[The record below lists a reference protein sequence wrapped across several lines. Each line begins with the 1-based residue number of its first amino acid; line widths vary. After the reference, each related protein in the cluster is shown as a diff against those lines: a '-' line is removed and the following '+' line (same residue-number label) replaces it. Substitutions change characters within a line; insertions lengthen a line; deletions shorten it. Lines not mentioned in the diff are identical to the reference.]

1 MLPAPAILPVDAIWE
16 LCDKFLCVKDDHEFF
31 PIRRK
36 RNAERK
42 AVPMSQGAAQ
52 SARENPVRHDIDEL
66 AILDRI
72 QRRVLWLSTW
82 MVHYANFVR
91 DTDRTTKQG
100 GHQASSSSVVTLLT
114 ALYLRFLRPGDL
126 VSIKPHASPAFHALQ
141 FLRGFLSADK
151 LREFRQFGGLQAY
164 PSRTKD
170 VDHVDFSTGSV
181 GLGAVAP
188 IFGALVRDY
197 IEDHFGADPGRP
209 GAGWQIALVGDAE
222 LDEGNV
228 WEALGENFTQHL
240 SRVLWIVDL
249 NRQSLDRVIPSG
261 RAQRLREMFRCN
273 GWEVVDLKYGNKL
286 EQAFARRDGER
297 LRTALDEMSNE
308 EYQSLLLKEG
318 ETIRARL
325 SARDRAIG
333 PLLDA
338 YTAAECRDLLG
349 NLGGHDLASV
359 LDAYS
364 KAFAVTDRPVV
375 IFAYTIKGWGL
386 PTAGN
391 PANHA
396 RLLRQAEIERLRD
409 DFGIREGEEFEGF
422 AADSLEAG
430 YIRESMAAAGWLKP
444 LQEGPCTIA
453 SPRVPQTLGL
463 RYRGALST
471 QSAMGSV
478 LVNLGRNPEIAPYIV
493 TASPDVAT
501 STNLGGWI
509 HRVGIYSR
517 HSERD
522 FFKELGI
529 SLLIDWK
536 ESTRGQ
542 HIELGISETNLFMQ
556 LAMLGLSGDLYGKPL
571 LPIGTVYD
579 PFVCRALDAFI
590 YGLYSRSRF
599 IAIGTPSGVTLSYEG
614 GAHQSL
620 ITPGIGVQ
628 LPGVTFYEPSFGQE
642 VEWILLDSLRQLND
656 PARGHSVY
664 LRLSTKPIDQ
674 SPFNELLDNRSEES
688 LCAEILRGGYRLID
702 RSGRPGYDA
711 ASNVVHIL
719 VAGTMAPE
727 AIAAGAE
734 LERDGVFANVFVIT
748 SSDRLLHEHLSSQ
761 LQAEGGGAQ
770 WRDRL
775 IPAAERIA
783 PIVTVQDGHPLSL
796 TALGAALSTRAVNL
810 GVTQFGQTGSAQ
822 DLYRACGVSSG
833 DIVAAAKRLIG

>member
-1 MLPAPAILPVDAIWE
+1 M
-16 LCDKFLCVKDDHEFF
+16 
-31 PIRRK
+31 
-36 RNAERK
+36 NQ
-42 AVPMSQGAAQ
+42 SAAQ
-52 SARENPVRHDIDEL
+52 SSQIGPTGIDAEEL

-91 DTDRTTKQG
+91 EAESGTKLG
-100 GHQASSSSVVTLLT
+100 GHQASSASVVTLLT
-114 ALYLRFLRPGDL
+114 ALYMRFLRPGDL
-126 VSIKPHASPAFHALQ
+126 ISIKPHASPVFHALQ
-141 FLRGFLSADK
+141 FMRGFLPPEK

-197 IEDHFGADPGRP
+197 VADHFGADDRRP

-228 WEALGENFTQHL
+228 WEALGEDFTQHL

-273 GWEVVDLKYGNKL
+273 GWEVVDLKYGGML
-286 EQAFARRDGER
+286 DDAFARPGGDR
-297 LRTALDEMSNE
+297 LRAVIDEMSNE

-318 ETIRARL
+318 DTIRGRL
-325 SARDRAIG
+325 CAQDRTLA
-333 PLLDA
+333 PLLDQYSA
-338 YTAAECRDLLG
+338 DEVRQLLG
-349 NLGGHDLASV
+349 NLGGHDLTSV
-359 LDAYS
+359 LNAYEQ
-364 KAFAVTDRPVV
+364 AFAVFDRPVV

-396 RLLRQAEIERLRD
+396 RLLKTAEIDRLRD
-409 DFGIREGEEFEGF
+409 QMGIRVGEEFEGF
-422 AADSLEAG
+422 AADSPEAR
-430 YIRESMAAAGWLKP
+430 YIHESMARAGWLDKTSEAP
-444 LQEGPCTIA
+444 APTALPPI
-453 SPRVPQTLGL
+453 PVTLGL
-463 RYRGALST
+463 RYKGSLST

-478 LVNLGRNPEIAPYIV
+478 LVNLGRDPQVAPGIV
-493 TASPDVAT
+493 TVSPDVAT

-517 HSERD
+517 HPTRD

-556 LAMLGLSGDLYGKPL
+556 LALLGLSGDLYGQPL

-590 YGLYSRSRF
+590 YGLYSKSRF
-599 IAIGTPSGVTLSYEG
+599 IAIGTPAGVTLSYEG
-614 GAHQSL
+614 GAHQSI

-628 LPGVTFYEPSFGQE
+628 LPGVTFYEPSFGPE
-642 VEWILLDSLRQLND
+642 VEWILLDALRNLHD
-656 PARGHSVY
+656 PERGRSVY

-674 SPFNELLDNRSEES
+674 APFNALLEKQPESELREG
-688 LCAEILRGGYRLID
+688 ILRGGYRLID
-702 RSGRPGYDA
+702 RRDVPGYEA
-711 ASNVVHIL
+711 GRNVVHIL
-719 VAGTMAPE
+719 VAGAMAPD
-727 AIAAGAE
+727 AIAASVA
-734 LERDGVFANVFVIT
+734 LERDGILANVFVIS
-748 SSDRLLHEHLSSQ
+748 SSDRLLHEHLAARQKAGSATWLSQ
-761 LQAEGGGAQ
+761 
-770 WRDRL
+770 L
-775 IPAAERIA
+775 IPAAERAA
-783 PIVTVQDGHPLSL
+783 PIVTVQDGHPIALA
-796 TALGAALSTRAVNL
+796 ALGAALSTQAANL
-810 GVTQFGQTGSAQ
+810 GVTQFGQTGTAEE
-822 DLYRACGVSSG
+822 LYRACGISTD
-833 DIVAAAKRLIG
+833 DIAQAARQLIG